1 MNIEED
7 NAELAKLGK
16 SALRKTH
23 IFYSVTLNFWGKHSL
38 ATSAEKKLDGG

>member
-7 NAELAKLGK
+7 NAESAKLGK